1 MELHVQLQY
10 NGVPFPLP
18 SWFVNGYSAK
28 LDKPSMLEPYIRSTA
43 IENQQVSLDELKQ
56 RQLYP
61 PTGRPSFSAS
71 MIRFTLHLRH
81 ISPSI

>member
-1 MELHVQLQY
+1 MELHIQLQY

-43 IENQQVSLDELKQ
+43 IENQQVSLDGLKQ
-56 RQLYP
+56 RQLYSP
-61 PTGRPSFSAS
+61 MVDHRSQLQWLAS
-71 MIRFTLHLRH
+71 HCI
-81 ISPSI
+81 